1 MEVRRDPLV
10 KGPHYLKSPIGP
22 PNNEPV
28 MRVRGDPPQ
37 SGGHA
42 LSEAKLAPQG
52 LRVRGEPPKSG
63 GHALSEAQ
71 MAPQGLRV
79 RGEPP
84 KSGGHA
90 LSQGSISPSSA
101 KGEKSVLTAD
111 SMKTHTNTGHTP
123 YVPQLSAV
131 EMRYKWYMP
140 PNEGQSEVGRWW

>member
-1 MEVRRDPLV
+1 MHSH
-10 KGPHYLKSPIGP
+10 KA
-22 PNNEPV
+22 
-28 MRVRGDPPQ
+28 Q
-37 SGGHA
+37 S
-42 LSEAKLAPQG
+42 
-52 LRVRGEPPKSG
+52 
-63 GHALSEAQ
+63 
-71 MAPQGLRV
+71 APQGLRV

-140 PNEGQSEVGRWW
+140 QMRARVKWEAGGRS

>member
-10 KGPHYLKSPIGP
+10 KGPHYLKSPISP

-28 MRVRGDPPQ
+28 MRVRGDPPK

-71 MAPQGLRV
+71 LAPQGLRV

-84 KSGGHA
+84 QSRGHA
-90 LSQGSISPSSA
+90 LSKAQ
-101 KGEKSVLTAD
+101 
-111 SMKTHTNTGHTP
+111 
-123 YVPQLSAV
+123 
-131 EMRYKWYMP
+131 
-140 PNEGQSEVGRWW
+140 